1 MSHKSYFS
9 KKVMIFL
16 FSGTTQNKRE
26 KYFRDSVPKI
36 CFAENAYVL
45 YRYRDKYKG
54 IMNLIDS

>member
-1 MSHKSYFS
+1 
-9 KKVMIFL
+9 MIFL